1 MDRHTRA
8 VLAIVW
14 FTGVACT
21 SPDEVT
27 PQALTPLIALWASDV
42 PAFGV
47 FVPSEQPRRDAD
59 GNRLPPLYTREGAE
73 RLARDSL
80 LDYLFLNLEGA
91 YDGAAVD
98 TLVAGLS
105 TVSAGERPTL
115 LVRLPPIE
123 RDGEQAT
130 RGRVRDALTRGADG
144 IVLPHIRTPAE
155 ARVAVRFFEEAGADV
170 WSPANP
176 EGRIIAMLM
185 IEDPSALEAA
195 QPIADT
201 PGYSVLSCGIGSLT
215 GALDGDRAAGEA
227 GAAVVLGHATRVGI
241 PSMMTAN
248 RANIVDRLR
257 QGYLGLLLQMDD
269 ETAETI
275 QFGRTTADR

>member
-1 MDRHTRA
+1 M
-8 VLAIVW
+8 
-14 FTGVACT
+14 
-21 SPDEVT
+21 
-27 PQALTPLIALWASDV
+27 
-42 PAFGV
+42 
-47 FVPSEQPRRDAD
+47 PSEQPRRDAD

-73 RLARDSL
+73 RLARDPL

-98 TLVAGLS
+98 ILVAGLA

-123 RDGEQAT
+123 RDGEQAA

-185 IEDPSALEAA
+185 IEDPGALEAA
-195 QPIADT
+195 QAIADT

-227 GAAVVLGHATRVGI
+227 GAAVVLGHATRVGM

-275 QFGRTTADR
+275 QFGRTTAGR